1 VAHHRIPIALA
12 VGLNSAIVVVEAA
25 AGLRAN
31 SLSLVMDSVH
41 NLSDELALV
50 LILAAYVASTGVSR
64 HLLRSANLL
73 NSIGLLCLSGLLLWQ
88 ALVRLAEPEPVAGLV
103 PVVVGL
109 FAAAA
114 NWGVAR
120 LLREPSRDNA
130 AVRMAYLHNKGDAL
144 MSLAPALAGLL
155 ILVSGHALF
164 DALVTLC
171 VGLWIAVTTMRELFA
186 SGEELIWPEKIV
198 CGHADH
204 GAAGPP

>member
-31 SLSLVMDSVH
+31 SLSLVMDGVH

-88 ALVRLAEPEPVAGLV
+88 ALLRLAEPEPVAGLV
-103 PVVVGL
+103 PVVAGL

-155 ILVSGHALF
+155 ILVSGYAIF
-164 DALVTLC
+164 DALTTLC
-171 VGLWIAVTTMRELFA
+171 VGLWIAITTARELLA
-186 SGEELIWPEKIV
+186 SGDELVWPEKIV
-198 CGHADH
+198 CGHARNGD
-204 GAAGPP
+204 A

>member
-1 VAHHRIPIALA
+1 MAHHRIPIALA

-31 SLSLVMDSVH
+31 SLSLVMDGVH

-88 ALVRLAEPEPVAGLV
+88 ALLRLAEPEPVAGLV
-103 PVVVGL
+103 PVVAGL

-130 AVRMAYLHNKGDAL
+130 AVRMAYLHNKSDAL

-155 ILVSGHALF
+155 IMVSGYAIF
-164 DALVTLC
+164 DALVALA
-171 VGLWIAVTTMRELFA
+171 VGLWIAISTVRESLA
-186 SGEELIWPEKIV
+186 SGEELVWPEKIV
-198 CGHADH
+198 CGHAQRGD
-204 GAAGPP
+204 A

>member
-1 VAHHRIPIALA
+1 MAHHRIPIALA
-12 VGLNSAIVVVEAA
+12 AGLNSAIVVVEAA

-31 SLSLVMDSVH
+31 SLSLVMDGVH

-88 ALVRLAEPEPVAGLV
+88 ALLRLAEPEPVAGLV
-103 PVVVGL
+103 PVVAGL

-155 ILVSGHALF
+155 IMVSGYAIF
-164 DALVTLC
+164 DALVALA
-171 VGLWIAVTTMRELFA
+171 VGLWIAISTVRESLA
-186 SGEELIWPEKIV
+186 SGEELVWPEKIV
-198 CGHADH
+198 CGHAQRGD
-204 GAAGPP
+204 A